1 MYNLSEV
8 IDLATLEVLKL
19 PFAQKT
25 ASFTLS
31 GAMAAERAERS
42 AATVGGI
49 DGMAEYLNELA
60 ARKQSAQFRK
70 ETGFKVSEEQL
81 PYWAGL
87 SLWFEG
93 RTLGLDGMP
102 VGTASQMDFRVGLD
116 AAELA
121 NESPKRMAE
130 RQKQFGKK
138 VDLMRSAV
146 KRCDSYGESEQLPD
160 RWVSMAV
167 GWAEDRSVWLESATY
182 KPSKDLDN
190 DIRFINAWIA
200 EVEKLGLAQN

>member
-1 MYNLSEV
+1 MYTLSEV
-8 IDLATLEVLKL
+8 IDLATLDVLKL

-31 GAMAAERAERS
+31 GAMAAERSERS

-60 ARKQSAQFRK
+60 ERKQSAQFR
-70 ETGFKVSEEQL
+70 EASGFKVSEEQL

-116 AAELA
+116 ANALA

-146 KRCDSYGESEQLPD
+146 RRCDSYGESEQLPNG
-160 RWVSMAV
+160 WVSMAV

-182 KPSKDLDN
+182 KPSKELDN

-200 EVEKLGLAQN
+200 EVEKLGLA

>member
-25 ASFTLS
+25 ASFALS

-42 AATVGGI
+42 AATVDGI

-60 ARKQSAQFRK
+60 ARKQSAQFR
-70 ETGFKVSEEQL
+70 EDTGFKVSEEQL

-87 SLWFEG
+87 SIWFEG

-102 VGTASQMDFRVGLD
+102 VGTASQMDYRVGLD
-116 AAELA
+116 AAKLST
-121 NESPKRMAE
+121 ESPKRMEE
-130 RQKQFGKK
+130 RQKQFSKR
-138 VDLMRSAV
+138 VDLMRAAV
-146 KRCDSYGESEQLPD
+146 RRCDSYGESAQLPD
-160 RWVSMAV
+160 EWFPLAV
-167 GWAEDRSVWLESATY
+167 GWAEDRAIWLESATF
-182 KPSKDLDN
+182 KPSAELDT
-190 DIRFINAWIA
+190 DILLIREWIA
-200 EVEKLGLAQN
+200 TT

>member
-60 ARKQSAQFRK
+60 ARKQSAQFR
-70 ETGFKVSEEQL
+70 EDTGFKVSEEQL
-81 PYWAGL
+81 PYWAGR
-87 SLWFEG
+87 G
-93 RTLGLDGMP
+93 RRTRAT
-102 VGTASQMDFRVGLD
+102 VSW
-116 AAELA
+116 AAE
-121 NESPKRMAE
+121 P
-130 RQKQFGKK
+130 G
-138 VDLMRSAV
+138 
-146 KRCDSYGESEQLPD
+146 
-160 RWVSMAV
+160 
-167 GWAEDRSVWLESATY
+167 ATPPAATTY
-182 KPSKDLDN
+182 
-190 DIRFINAWIA
+190 
-200 EVEKLGLAQN
+200 

>member
-1 MYNLSEV
+1 
-8 IDLATLEVLKL
+8 
-19 PFAQKT
+19 
-25 ASFTLS
+25 
-31 GAMAAERAERS
+31 MAAERAERS

>member
-1 MYNLSEV
+1 MENINDI
-8 IDLATLEVLKL
+8 IDLATLEVLKI

-49 DGMAEYLNELA
+49 DGMSEYLNELA
-60 ARKQSAQFRK
+60 ARKQSAQFR
-70 ETGFKVSEEQL
+70 EDSGFKVSEEQL

-93 RTLGLDGMP
+93 RTVGLDGMP

-116 AAELA
+116 AAKLST
-121 NESPKRMAE
+121 ESPKRMVE

-146 KRCDSYGESEQLPD
+146 RRCDTYGESEQVPAG
-160 RWVSMAV
+160 WIAMAV
-167 GWAEDRSVWLESATY
+167 GWAGDRATWLESATF
-182 KPSKDLDN
+182 KPSADLDT
-190 DIRFINAWIA
+190 DIRLIQAWID
-200 EVEKLGLAQN
+200 EQ

>member
-60 ARKQSAQFRK
+60 ARKQSAQFR
-70 ETGFKVSEEQL
+70 EDTGFKVSEEQL

-102 VGTASQMDFRVGLD
+102 VGPASQMDFRVGLD
-116 AAELA
+116 AASLA
-121 NESPKRMAE
+121 NESPKRMVE

-160 RWVSMAV
+160 GWVSMAV
-167 GWAEDRSVWLESATY
+167 GWAEDRSIWLESATY

-200 EVEKLGLAQN
+200 EVEKLDLA